1 MSDEFGGDLFS
12 ISDDE
17 GNEFVLEHLDTVEL
31 DGSYYL
37 AFLPTE
43 IDEKDENYGM
53 IILKALS
60 PDVNADLV
68 VPTEE
73 ETGRAYEAFIE
84 RLYSE
89 DEDADVE

>member
-1 MSDEFGGDLFS
+1 MGDEFGGDLFS

-17 GNEFVLEHLDTVEL
+17 GNEFVLEHLDTIEI
-31 DGSYYL
+31 DDAFYL
-37 AFLPTE
+37 AFLPTDV
-43 IDEKDENYGM
+43 DEKNDNYGM

-68 VPTEE
+68 VPTDE
-73 ETGRAYEAFIE
+73 ETERAYELFIE

-89 DEDADVE
+89 DEDAGEE